1 MFRPQFEHEEDYY
14 VQFQQKMADTI
25 VRFSGG
31 EIRKAKKRP
40 SPNESTGNNWPELTT
55 ESCTLHEKIIAK
67 YVRYKDEVNINNNNK
82 PHYGDL
88 YAKRAPSSIYSD
100 PTDLQ
105 TDLQP
110 TVMGL
115 RRIHGTTRPVDTYH
129 GSTMKKERNYQHH
142 LTPIRQKSKQTKMKH
157 KYDEPEIELF
167 SSKSLRRT
175 KGSILSSPRSHR
187 LLGKTR
193 DGYNASQVRSSYP
206 FE

>member
-1 MFRPQFEHEEDYY
+1 M
-14 VQFQQKMADTI
+14 QFQQKMADTI

-40 SPNESTGNNWPELTT
+40 SPNEPSGNNWPELTT
-55 ESCTLHEKIIAK
+55 GSCTLHEKIIAK

-82 PHYGDL
+82 PQYGDL
-88 YAKRAPSSIYSD
+88 YGKRAPSSIYSD

-115 RRIHGTTRPVDTYH
+115 RRIHGTTQPVDTYH
-129 GSTMKKERNYQHH
+129 GSTTKKERNYQHH
-142 LTPIRQKSKQTKMKH
+142 LTPIRQKGKQTKVKL